1 MTVNKNQA
9 VIDYLRTCPYV
20 RDNPLYFNFLTAAD
34 KANQLVTDPNDTAS
48 DRHFVDG
55 SVLTHTQFTF
65 VSDLTISDDEIIVD
79 PETGTATLAN
89 ENIEDV
95 ELIQQL
101 IDWIGEQNDAENY
114 PNFGEKCLVQNIST
128 LTTNPVFD
136 GINTSVSAALAIYSV
151 AIRIEYID
159 YNKVIWS

>member
-1 MTVNKNQA
+1 MAVDKNKQM
-9 VIDYLRTCPYV
+9 VEFLKTCPYV
-20 RDNPLYFNFLTAAD
+20 QDNPLYFNFLTAAD
-34 KANQLVTDPNDTAS
+34 KVNQLVTDPNDSVS
-48 DRHFVDG
+48 DRKYVDG
-55 SVLTHTQFTF
+55 SILKHVQFTF
-65 VSDLTISDDEIIVD
+65 VSYLTISDEEIIVD

-95 ELIQQL
+95 ALIQEL
-101 IDWIGEQNDAENY
+101 IDWITEQNELENY
-114 PNFGEKCLVQNIST
+114 PDFGEKCIIQEMST
-128 LTTNPVFD
+128 NTTNPVFE

>member
-1 MTVNKNQA
+1 MAINKNQA

-34 KANQLVTDPNDTAS
+34 KANQLVTDPNDTVS
-48 DRHFVDG
+48 DVRYVDG
-55 SVLTHTQFTF
+55 SVLKHIQFTF
-65 VSDLTISDDEIIVD
+65 VSYLTISDDEILVD
-79 PETGTATLAN
+79 PDTGTATLAN

-101 IDWIGEQNDAENY
+101 IDWIVEQNDIENY
-114 PNFGEKCLVQNIST
+114 PDFGDKCLVQSIST

-151 AIRIEYID
+151 SVRIEYID